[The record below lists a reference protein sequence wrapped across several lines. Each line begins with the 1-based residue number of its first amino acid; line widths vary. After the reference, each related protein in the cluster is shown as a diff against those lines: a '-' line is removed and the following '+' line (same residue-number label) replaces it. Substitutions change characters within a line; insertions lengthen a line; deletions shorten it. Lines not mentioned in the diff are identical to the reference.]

1 MLSLGHILAALTDY
15 EIHGDEAQVAAVQI
29 DSRAVRTGD
38 LFVAFDGE
46 QVDGHDYVKQAF
58 ERGARVALVEKVI
71 EGVAVIDA
79 SRPFA
84 TSGVSLADHEPF
96 SILVENT
103 ELGLQTIA
111 RFWRDHFADIQI
123 VGITGSVGKT
133 STKELTHAVL
143 SQRFVTLKT
152 PKNYNNEIGL
162 PLTILQLAAKHT
174 HAVLEMGMYDKGEIA
189 LLCTIARPQIGMVT
203 NIGPV
208 HMSRLGS
215 VEAITEA
222 KRELVE
228 ALPEDGIA
236 ILNRDDERVMGMAE
250 HTRAKVFTYGLADT
264 ADLWASDIKSMGMEG
279 IRFAFHYKGE
289 RWPVAVPL
297 LGRHSVHTCLR
308 AAAVALNMGMRW
320 EEIINGLRGQ
330 PSQLRLVTVR
340 GPHNS
345 LILDD
350 TYNASP
356 SSVIAALNLLSDLDG
371 RRIAVLGDMLELGS
385 AEEISHR
392 RVGRRAMA
400 VADILVTVGE
410 RGRIIADEALAAGMP
425 SNVVYVCE
433 TTAQAADVLQDQITG
448 DDIILVKGSLGARMD
463 KVVWA
468 LSRMKGHE

>member
-15 EIHGDEAQVAAVQI
+15 QITGEEAPIHAVQI
-29 DSRAVRTGD
+29 DSRAVNHGD
-38 LFVAFDGE
+38 LFVAFVGE
-46 QVDGHDYVKQAF
+46 NVDGHDYVLQSF
-58 ERGARVALVEKVI
+58 ERGGQVALVEKA
-71 EGVAVIDA
+71 VADA
-79 SRPFA
+79 AMLDVSRPFA
-84 TSGVSLADHEPF
+84 EQNIDIKQPF
-96 SILVENT
+96 CILVENT
-103 ELGLQTIA
+103 EKGLQKIA
-111 RFWRDHFADIQI
+111 RYWRDHFGDIQI

-143 SQRFVTLKT
+143 SQQFVTLKT

-162 PLTILQLAAKHT
+162 PLTVLQLEAKHT
-174 HAVLEMGMYDKGEIA
+174 HAVLEMGMYDKGEIS
-189 LLCTIARPQIGMVT
+189 LLCSVAKPQIGVVS

-215 VEAITEA
+215 VEAIVEA

-228 ALPEDGIA
+228 SLPADGVA
-236 ILNRDDERVMGMAE
+236 ILNRDDERVMSMTPFTKAQ
-250 HTRAKVFTYGLADT
+250 VFTYGLTDE
-264 ADLWASDIKSMGMEG
+264 ADLWASDIRSMGLEG
-279 IRFAFHYKGE
+279 IRFIFHYQGE
-289 RWPVAVPL
+289 SWPVAVPL

-308 AAAVALNMGMRW
+308 ATAVALNMGMDW
-320 EEIINGLRGQ
+320 EAIINGLRGQ
-330 PSQLRLVTVR
+330 QSQLRLVTVR

-356 SSVIAALNLLSDLDG
+356 DSVIAALNLLSDLDG
-371 RRIAVLGDMLELGS
+371 RHIAVLGDMLELGS

-392 RVGRRAMA
+392 RVGRRAMG

-410 RGRIIADEALAAGMP
+410 RGKIIADEALAAGMNP
-425 SNVVYVCE
+425 ANVHICE
-433 TTAQAADVLQDQITG
+433 TTDQAAKVLENKITA

-468 LSRMKGHE
+468 LSRMKGNV